1 MDEVAVRLV
10 VVVAVVAGALGLAR
24 LSRPWQDAAH
34 PRLQIAPGEL
44 PAGVVLFTSTDC
56 DQCANA
62 RAALQRAGIDYRE
75 VTWEIES
82 DRFERYGV
90 QGVPLVAQLDAAGKQ
105 LYLAAGVPTRRT
117 LRALRG

>member
-1 MDEVAVRLV
+1 MDDVAMRLIV
-10 VVVAVVAGALGLAR
+10 VGVVVAAAFGLSR
-24 LSRPWQDAAH
+24 LSRPWQDSAH
-34 PRLQIAPGEL
+34 PELQIPPGEL

-62 RAALQRAGIDYRE
+62 RAALQRAGISYRE

-82 DRFERYGV
+82 DRFRRYGV
-90 QGVPLVAQLDAAGKQ
+90 QGVPLLAQLDGSGEQ

-117 LRALRG
+117 LRAVRT